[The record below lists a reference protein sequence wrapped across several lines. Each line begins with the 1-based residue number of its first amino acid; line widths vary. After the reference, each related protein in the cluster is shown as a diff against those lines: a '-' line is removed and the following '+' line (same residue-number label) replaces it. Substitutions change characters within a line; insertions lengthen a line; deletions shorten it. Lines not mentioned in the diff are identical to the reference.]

1 MTDIATKRRR
11 NAANRRNKI
20 TREGRRIDLLLPA
33 EPAAALAILEQRTGQ
48 KPTQIIAGMLIRE
61 AGK

>member
-1 MTDIATKRRR
+1 MTDIAIHRRR
-11 NAANRRNKI
+11 NAAKRRVKI

-48 KPTQIIAGMLIRE
+48 KPTPIIAGLLIRE